1 MEEHSTAVDDHVEK
15 AKETIHQYGLALLL
29 AANVFGVESIR
40 ILTESRVSSD
50 FSPLRVSSLA
60 LGAGLTM
67 HGLSARDGVTAESE
81 FADRGD
87 RA

>member
-1 MEEHSTAVDDHVEK
+1 MEEHSTAVDDAIEK

-29 AANVFGVESIR
+29 AANIFGVESIH
-40 ILTESRVSSD
+40 ILTESHVSSD
-50 FSPLRVSSLA
+50 FSPLRVSLLS

-67 HGLSARDGVTAESE
+67 HGLPARGGVTAESE

-87 RA
+87 LA